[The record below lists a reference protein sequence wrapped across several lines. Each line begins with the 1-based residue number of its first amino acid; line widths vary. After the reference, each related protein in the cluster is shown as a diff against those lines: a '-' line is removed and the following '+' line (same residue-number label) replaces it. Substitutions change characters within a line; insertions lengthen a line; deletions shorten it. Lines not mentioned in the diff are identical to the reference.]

1 MGLAMGQSVHQ
12 AGRQA
17 SNQAG
22 GWTGTHQAYRTL
34 STAENGTWNDITY
47 LLFTLRAIQGVPLFG
62 LGKYPVVW

>member
-17 SNQAG
+17 SRRTG
-22 GWTGTHQAYRTL
+22 GRADGRTGTHQAYRTL

-47 LLFTLRAIQGVPLFG
+47 LPFTLDAI
-62 LGKYPVVW
+62 